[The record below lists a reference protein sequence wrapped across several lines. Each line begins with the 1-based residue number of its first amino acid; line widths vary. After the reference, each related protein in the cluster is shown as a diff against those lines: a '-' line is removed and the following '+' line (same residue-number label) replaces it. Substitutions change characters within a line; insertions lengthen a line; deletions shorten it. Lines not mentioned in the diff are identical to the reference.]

1 MALSVFEDRAHQP
14 DDEELVGAL
23 GATAD
28 LWNELRHAI
37 GARFA
42 PVSATWGFSS
52 KSTGWGL
59 RLAGA
64 KRTILYLTPRDGD
77 FLASFALGERAVKA
91 TRESGLSPAVLDAI
105 DAAPRYAE
113 GRGVRLAVR
122 TAGDVREIMRLAE
135 IKMAH

>member
-1 MALSVFEDRAHQP
+1 M
-14 DDEELVGAL
+14 GAL
-23 GATAD
+23 AATAD
-28 LWNELRHAI
+28 LWNGLRHAI
-37 GARFA
+37 DARFA

-91 TRESGLSPAVLDAI
+91 ARESGLSPAVLDAI

-122 TAGDVREIMRLAE
+122 TAGDVRDIMRLAE